1 MKLRFYL
8 IATLSLFVFTS
19 TIPAQDKA
27 GNSSEKK
34 TSAPIKK
41 KDVFTKNTQ
50 EKTGF
55 EGISPEIGVLVEY
68 ISLDH
73 KTASALLGR
82 FAPKAADAGELRDEL
97 EQLIDKGNADLVETA
112 WIRARSGQRAK
123 TESIRQDYYPTEYD
137 PPEIP
142 NTIGNIV
149 VSDSDKKSGKS
160 SEAKIHLTSAM
171 PAAFDRRNVGTTL
184 EVDPVLSSDHK
195 LIDLNLAPEIVTRLE
210 DHYHIREGFE
220 KTAHGVE
227 HIFMPTFYTMRDT
240 TQIEVAPGKY
250 NLLGIHTPP
259 KASDKR
265 ILVLLRADL
274 ISYD

>member
-8 IATLSLFVFTS
+8 IAILSLSVFTS
-19 TIPAQDKA
+19 TITAQDKA
-27 GNSSEKK
+27 GNSTAKK

-55 EGISPEIGVLVEY
+55 EGISPEIGILVEY
-68 ISLDH
+68 ISVDH
-73 KTASALLGR
+73 ETASTLLGR
-82 FAPKAADAGELRDEL
+82 FASKAGDAGELRDEL
-97 EQLIDKGNADLVETA
+97 ELLIDKGNANLVETA
-112 WIRARSGQRAK
+112 WVRARSGQRAK
-123 TESIRQDYYPTEYD
+123 TESVREDYYPTDYD
-137 PPEIP
+137 SPEIP

-149 VSDSDKKSGKS
+149 VSDSDKKGGKS
-160 SEAKIHLTSAM
+160 SEAKIHMTSAM
-171 PAAFDRRNVGTTL
+171 PSSFDRRNVGTTL

-210 DHYHIREGFE
+210 DDYHIREGFE
-220 KTAHGVE
+220 KSAKGVE
-227 HIFMPTFYTMRDT
+227 HIFMPTFYAIKDT

-250 NLLGIHTPP
+250 NLLGIHTPHDDL
-259 KASDKR
+259 AKR